1 MWHFYSKGLTV
12 VTLRNWRHTDADC
25 RLLSDR
31 MDGVRAV
38 DVGKREAEMLL
49 YRAQAKIF
57 CVQVNKGT

>member
-1 MWHFYSKGLTV
+1 M

-25 RLLSDR
+25 RLLSDG

-49 YRAQAKIF
+49 HRAQAKIF
-57 CVQVNKGT
+57 SVQVNKGT